1 MANLNSDGYT
11 VVVATLP
18 RKGQK
23 ALMFGRYFQTE
34 NDSDDYLAELSD
46 YSYGNNFKY
55 PVVTLA
61 IPGNVVNAIEFGLG
75 SDTNPTEWID
85 TLEEYTKRVNNSN
98 PEDLTINFD
107 NDGNEVFTDSIIQIR
122 DISPVGAVNYI
133 SMVCKRKNHY
143 GYYQGDIFVP
153 FDSNSDVV
161 NPYVVM
167 KESATADDFK
177 QYRDRVDDFNR
188 NNTDDQIDCMIWC
201 KKSMLDEDEAKD
213 ESITAKAE
221 NNENTIVLP
230 SDDPDAMV
238 FADLTCID
246 DDPITVTD
254 VSKYL
259 KPNLDNIDSDE
270 D

>member
-46 YSYGNNFKY
+46 YSYGNNFRY

-85 TLEEYTKRVNNSN
+85 TLDEYTKRVNNSN

-107 NDGNEVFTDSIIQIR
+107 VDGNDVFTDSIVQIR
-122 DISPVGAVNYI
+122 DISPVGNINYV
-133 SMVCKRKNHY
+133 SMICKRNGVY
-143 GYYQGDIFVP
+143 GYYQDDTFLPLTG
-153 FDSNSDVV
+153 NEMMH
-161 NPYVVM
+161 VM
-167 KESATADDFK
+167 KKHANVNDFMK
-177 QYRDRVDDFNR
+177 MKDFVVKAVKDGLDEN
-188 NNTDDQIDCMIWC
+188 IDALIWC
-201 KKSMLDEDEAKD
+201 EKSMLKEDEISNSEAH
-213 ESITAKAE
+213 TTF
-221 NNENTIVLP
+221 NE
-230 SDDPDAMV
+230 
-238 FADLTCID
+238 
-246 DDPITVTD
+246 
-254 VSKYL
+254 KG
-259 KPNLDNIDSDE
+259 SDE
-270 D
+270 DDDIVIDPSTAQFVDLSMYFDHDNDGEN